1 WKNTRRCG
9 PQCPA
14 SIHLLYHADSDKVT
28 IYETEAEHEHDSSTI
43 RGIDTYVKK
52 YVEDLFNDGV
62 KKPKLILRAL
72 QSRKTNVPTL
82 VQLNNYLVYYKK
94 KKFGSHKTS
103 LDELE
108 QWCANHQNIATDKNE
123 SFVVSYKILYDDEEY
138 EDDDDNKFCIFI

>member
-1 WKNTRRCG
+1 WKNTRRRG

-52 YVEDLFNDGV
+52 
-62 KKPKLILRAL
+62 
-72 QSRKTNVPTL
+72 
-82 VQLNNYLVYYKK
+82 
-94 KKFGSHKTS
+94 S